1 MAADWQLRMMLP
13 TARHARGRPATV
25 AMSPYVA
32 AWPGGMRRTA
42 LSTRAVK
49 SDAVTGWT
57 LARRPSESSQ
67 DGLPTRH
74 AVSAEAGFAKTP
86 G

>member
-1 MAADWQLRMMLP
+1 MDGDWQLRMMLP
-13 TARHARGRPATV
+13 TARHARGRPASV

-32 AWPGGMRRTA
+32 ARPGGMRRTA
-42 LSTRAVK
+42 LRTRSVK

-57 LARRPSESSQ
+57 
-67 DGLPTRH
+67 
-74 AVSAEAGFAKTP
+74 P